1 MAVAPDCCLRVVRVL
16 QRGGQSMGLFFGSE
30 SEILVVSLCQQRS
43 SPPTACLHILVLQ
56 THGAEL
62 WEEGRIKSE
71 SSLLSSP
78 VHSPSR
84 GSPNSPESSP

>member
-1 MAVAPDCCLRVVRVL
+1 
-16 QRGGQSMGLFFGSE
+16 MGLFFGSE